1 MQHNPHNTFRKKFV
15 AQEQT
20 NKKVKVS
27 TGNIE
32 APVIKIISEQSHI
45 LFTFKNNCLIAVP
58 SL

>member
-45 LFTFKNNCLIAVP
+45 LFTFKNI
-58 SL
+58 